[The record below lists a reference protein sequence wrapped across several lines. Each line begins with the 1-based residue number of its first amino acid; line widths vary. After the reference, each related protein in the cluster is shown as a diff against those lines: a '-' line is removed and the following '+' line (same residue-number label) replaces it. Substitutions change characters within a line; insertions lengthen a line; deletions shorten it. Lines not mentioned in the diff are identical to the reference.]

1 MQAEDLPMP
10 DLPDR
15 SDLPQDAT
23 SSAMSSATEPHPARA
38 AAHRIRPMARRCMAA
53 GWAALA
59 LWLSGCAASGFA
71 APEPPAAS
79 DRGAQDEA
87 LRARYP
93 ADLQACR
100 SYAAQA
106 GTVQET
112 LDGMVEGALVA
123 AALVWGLG
131 RSSDAVQDWAIGG
144 ALLGGG
150 QQVLRSGE
158 RRRRWIVAC
167 MAERGHGQGAQA
179 QALALQPP
187 APLPAPRPFAPP
199 RATGVD
205 TFNAER
211 LARDQSCSAQPL
223 STLVAKGPGFET
235 YSVPC
240 ANGDA
245 LAVRCEFGNC
255 RVLR

>member
-1 MQAEDLPMP
+1 MQAEEPPMP
-10 DLPDR
+10 DLPD
-15 SDLPQDAT
+15 LPDRPD
-23 SSAMSSATEPHPARA
+23 PHPGGSLPGAPCRKAAPA
-38 AAHRIRPMARRCMAA
+38 AAHRSIRPAARRCMAA
-53 GWAALA
+53 GAAAVA
-59 LWLSGCAASGFA
+59 LWLAGCATSGPIT
-71 APEPPAAS
+71 PEQPAAGS
-79 DRGAQDEA
+79 PSAQDEA

-100 SYAAQA
+100 SYAGQA
-106 GTVQET
+106 GVVQDT

-144 ALLGGG
+144 ALLGAG
-150 QQVLRSGE
+150 QQAVRSEE
-158 RRRRWIVAC
+158 RRRHWIAAC
-167 MAERGHGQGAQA
+167 MAQRGHVQGAPS
-179 QALALQPP
+179 LVLEPP
-187 APLPAPRPFAPP
+187 APVPAPRPFTPP

-211 LARDQSCSAQPL
+211 LAREQSCSAQPL
-223 STLVAKGPGFET
+223 ATLVAKGPGFET
-235 YSVPC
+235 YSLPC

>member
-1 MQAEDLPMP
+1 MP
-10 DLPDR
+10 DPR
-15 SDLPQDAT
+15 
-23 SSAMSSATEPHPARA
+23 PHPLQRA
-38 AAHRIRPMARRCMAA
+38 CPRAPRLITACA
-53 GWAALA
+53 AALA
-59 LWLSGCAASGFA
+59 LLVAGCATQG
-71 APEPPAAS
+71 PVMPDQPPPGS
-79 DRGAQDEA
+79 PSAQDDT

-93 ADLQACR
+93 ADLQACHA
-100 SYAAQA
+100 YAGQIHA
-106 GTVQET
+106 VQET
-112 LDGMVEGALVA
+112 LDAMVEGALVA

-131 RSSDAVQDWAIGG
+131 RSSDAVQDWAVGG
-144 ALLGGG
+144 ALLGAG
-150 QQVLRSGE
+150 QQGANVVE
-158 RRRRWIVAC
+158 RRRRVVVAC
-167 MAERGHGQGAQA
+167 MAQKGHTLAAQA
-179 QALALQPP
+179 MPGGPP
-187 APLPAPRPFAPP
+187 APTPTPPPPFVPP

-223 STLVAKGPGFET
+223 ATLVAKGPGFET